1 MKIIYETSDTEL
13 AEIVS
18 SPFFAELVTLLE
30 AEIPTLRHLK
40 EVFGNKVEKKL
51 EKLIKKGI
59 IQRKERRYFIDF
71 PIIEIDN
78 KLLDDW
84 VATIIKSALEKN
96 ERERRAFLEALFPRD
111 NSEMFCGIEVSVP
124 LAYYASLSNESLTVA
139 SLSVEE
145 WPLTL
150 PRYFSNLRTKQIE
163 PVYKELVCLIGDV
176 DPAYYLDQVQ
186 VVIEK
191 ILVQRR
197 QIRESIFVESMRQF
211 GLIRKTEHLE
221 ICVPIYSSVSAFEIQ
236 PQFNQLSV
244 IMKRIILAKVM
255 TELNVTATTSIFIK
269 EER

>member
-59 IQRKERRYFIDF
+59 IQRKERRYFIAF
-71 PIIEIDN
+71 PILEIDN

-84 VATIIKSALEKN
+84 VVTIVKSASEKN
-96 ERERRAFLEALFPRD
+96 KRERIAFLEALFPHD
-111 NSEMFCGIEVSVP
+111 NSEIFCGIETSIP
-124 LAYYASLSNESLTVA
+124 LAYYDSLSNENLTVA

-150 PRYFSNLRTKQIE
+150 PRYFSNLRTKPIE
-163 PVYKELVCLIGDV
+163 PVYKEVAQLIGDV
-176 DPAYYLDQVQ
+176 DPKYYLDQVQ

-197 QIRESIFVESMRQF
+197 RIRESIFIESMRKF
-211 GLIRKTEHLE
+211 GLIHKTEPLE
-221 ICVPIYSSVSAFEIQ
+221 LCVPVYSSASSFEMQ